1 MCLVVLGRHVERL
14 QFLEVL
20 LGDQPALAP
29 EEAFYQRMLAGDPDE
44 AARQAEE
51 FLKTEPLSAYY
62 DEVAIGGLTLAQFD
76 VSRGALGHDHRVR
89 IKEAVDGLIDNLA
102 DHDPGSVQ
110 KEGDSGGAVMPV
122 FTPEELAPPWRG
134 TAVLCVA
141 GRGSLDEASAAM
153 LAQLLQKH
161 GIGARVVP
169 SEAVSV
175 PNLFRLD
182 VTDVQMAILCYL
194 EPGSFSNPCYLV
206 RRLRR
211 KLPKATIVAGFWTLK
226 KNEIE
231 ERNAVTLTGADLVA
245 VSLRQAVE
253 QVVDAV
259 HASTDGQL
267 NAENGPP
274 IPLSAAS

>member
-1 MCLVVLGRHVERL
+1 VN
-14 QFLEVL
+14 
-20 LGDQPALAP
+20 
-29 EEAFYQRMLAGDPDE
+29 
-44 AARQAEE
+44 
-51 FLKTEPLSAYY
+51 
-62 DEVAIGGLTLAQFD
+62 
-76 VSRGALGHDHRVR
+76 RGALGHEHRVR

-102 DHDPGSVQ
+102 DHDLGSVQ
-110 KEGDSGGAVMPV
+110 KEEDSGGVVIPPV
-122 FTPEELAPPWRG
+122 FIPEELASPWRG

-141 GRGSLDEASAAM
+141 GRGSLDEASAAL

-182 VTDVQMAILCYL
+182 ATGVQMAFLCYL

-231 ERNAVTLTGADLVA
+231 ERNVVTLTGADLVA

-253 QVVDAV
+253 QVIDAV
-259 HASTDGQL
+259 QAGTDGHR
-267 NAENGPP
+267 NAEYGPL
-274 IPLSAAS
+274 IPLAAAS